1 MGILQGRKGL
11 ILGVANE
18 KSIAWGVAR
27 ACHREGAELGFSFL
41 GDALMKRV
49 RPLAESVRSG
59 FVEPLDVG
67 DDAQLDDFFAKV
79 ESRWGR
85 L

>member
-27 ACHREGAELGFSFL
+27 TCHREGAELGFNYL
-41 GDALMKRV
+41 GEALKKRV
-49 RPLAESVRSG
+49 LPLPESIQSN
-59 FVEPLDVG
+59 FIEPLDVG
-67 DDAQLDDFFAKV
+67 DDAQLDGFFA
-79 ESRWGR
+79 
-85 L
+85 